1 MRGRYAV
8 RILNVTQCCYPF
20 VDKGGRPWKVRAL
33 SRELAAAGYA
43 VSIVTGDLGL
53 ARGFA
58 KALPTTPSPRRLL
71 AHLRVRHLARSA
83 AIVGA
88 ACWGNEKAS
97 VGAINID
104 ITRWLI
110 RFILSHLLAGRTGR

>member
-58 KALPTTPSPRRLL
+58 KALPTTPAPDDSLRIRAVDIWQDPPQSWAPPAGAMRRQ
-71 AHLRVRHLARSA
+71 ASA
-83 AIVGA
+83 QY
-88 ACWGNEKAS
+88 
-97 VGAINID
+97 NID